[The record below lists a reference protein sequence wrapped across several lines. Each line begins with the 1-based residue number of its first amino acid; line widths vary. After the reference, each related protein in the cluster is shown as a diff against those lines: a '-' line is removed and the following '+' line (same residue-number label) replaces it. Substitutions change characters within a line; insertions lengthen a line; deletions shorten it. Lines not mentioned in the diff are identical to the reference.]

1 VNPRHLCVVNPRPA
15 DIIIYENQSGSKN
28 CGNIKMG
35 SIQLLLEDPSY
46 SAASDQKLSKDMGC
60 IHLLLEDPIYSASW
74 IQNCPKVQ
82 FLTLYIKY
90 KTGGSG
96 ETLIIYTFC

>member
-1 VNPRHLCVVNPRPA
+1 MVNPRPTTKTSL
-15 DIIIYENQSGSKN
+15 DPRTVEISK
-28 CGNIKMG
+28 MD

-60 IHLLLEDPIYSASW
+60 IHLLLEDPIYSATW
-74 IQNCPKVQ
+74 IQNCPKIQ

-96 ETLIIYTFC
+96 ETPIIYNFC